1 MKCEFVRRLFTV
13 FRLLISAGLQCLPIH
28 QAYARVCACSSFGN
42 IRFLREHIVSSF
54 EDIQF
59 LTGIYSSSQE
69 YTVPD
74 GNIQFPA
81 GIPGKGGL

>member
-13 FRLLISAGLQCLPIH
+13 FRLLISAGLQCLPLH
-28 QAYARVCACSSFGN
+28 QAHARVCACSSFGN

-54 EDIQF
+54 EV
-59 LTGIYSSSQE
+59 YSSSQE